1 MTSSNGVQTPLQIA
15 VVGSGPSGFYAA
27 EALLRC
33 GHPVR
38 INIFER
44 LPTPFGLV
52 RSGVAPDHPKLKQSI
67 SVFERIVQSPEV
79 NFFGNV
85 TVGLDISVEE
95 LRETHHAIVF
105 AYGSQNDRRMNIP
118 GEDLTGSHTATEF
131 VGWYNGHPD
140 YRDRNFDLDQEAVAI
155 IGQGN
160 VAADVCRILTKP
172 VDQLRTSDIAEH
184 ALDELSRSRVRDI
197 YVIGRRGPAQAKFTT
212 KELRELTAI
221 SDSVAT
227 VDPSDLSLGSAC
239 QTELSDHTNAAA
251 AKNLEIFRSISV
263 NSPGSAKR
271 TIHFRFYASPVELLG
286 MQRVQQL
293 SLVRNALQGPAFSQ
307 VAIPSGA
314 IQNLSCGL
322 VFRSIGYQGSP
333 MPGLPFDFS
342 RGILPNRKGRIVDGE
357 RTQSGMYVTGWLKR
371 GPSGIIGTNRADSIE
386 TVEALL
392 ADLPVLLTA
401 PKLGMESLMPI
412 LERRCGCIVQLADWQ
427 SIDAAE
433 IERGRKRGKPRE
445 KFVRI
450 EDMLSLLANPLPVN
464 LSVRSE

>member
-1 MTSSNGVQTPLQIA
+1 MAPSETHLQIA

-33 GHPVR
+33 GQPVR
-38 INIFER
+38 VNIFER

-67 SVFERIVQSPEV
+67 VVFERIVQSPEV
-79 NFFGNV
+79 QFFGNV

-95 LRETHHAIVF
+95 LRDTHHAVIF

-118 GEDLTGSHTATEF
+118 GEDLSGSHTATEF

-140 YRDRNFDLDQEAVAI
+140 YRDRHFDLDQETVAI

-172 VDQLRTSDIAEH
+172 VEELGTSDIAEH
-184 ALDELSRSRVRDI
+184 ALDALSRSRVRDI

-221 SDSVAT
+221 SGSVST
-227 VDPSDLSLGSAC
+227 VEASDLILGPAC
-239 QTELSDHTNAAA
+239 QTELADHKNAAA
-251 AKNLEIFRSISV
+251 AKNMEIFNSIAA
-263 NSPGSAKR
+263 NKAGSARR
-271 TIHFRFYASPVELLG
+271 TIHFRFFASPKELLG
-286 MQRVQQL
+286 TRQVERM
-293 SLVRNALQGPAFSQ
+293 SLARNSLEGTAFSQ
-307 VAIPSGA
+307 VAAPVGSIE
-314 IQNLSCGL
+314 NLSCGL
-322 VFRSIGYQGSP
+322 VFRSIGYQGVP
-333 MPGLPFDFS
+333 MPGAPFDYG
-342 RGILPNRKGRIVDGE
+342 RGVMPNRAGRIIDGE
-357 RTQSGMYVTGWLKR
+357 QTLPGMYVTGWLKR

-386 TVEALL
+386 TVDALL
-392 ADLPVLLTA
+392 ADLPSLRA
-401 PKLGMESLMPI
+401 MPKLGMEQLLPV
-412 LERRCGCIVQLADWQ
+412 LERRCGCIVRLSDWQ
-427 SIDAAE
+427 NIDAAE

-450 EDMLSLLANPLPVN
+450 EDMLSLLSSPAPADLPVP
-464 LSVRSE
+464 SE